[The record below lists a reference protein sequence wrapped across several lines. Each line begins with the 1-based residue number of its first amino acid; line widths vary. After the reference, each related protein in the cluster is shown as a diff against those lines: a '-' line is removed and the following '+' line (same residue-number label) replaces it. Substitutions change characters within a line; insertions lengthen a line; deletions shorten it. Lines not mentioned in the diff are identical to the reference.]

1 MTTLN
6 PRSPAASAPPSTW
19 WLAYRLARYRPG
31 LWLADALAWG
41 AVWSLPLAVGWLVR
55 DVFDLLAGD
64 APRIGS
70 LPVLGALFVAVALAR
85 IGAIVAGIYVNAKF
99 TNVIFGVIRT
109 NLWRH
114 MLGRPGALA
123 LPEATG
129 KMVSRFR
136 DDVGDLV
143 WATEWTV
150 DLVGMATL
158 IGISLTV
165 LFGIDPVITGAVCLP
180 LLVIAWIVNV
190 ARARLETY
198 RQASRAA
205 TARVVGFIG
214 EAFGAIQAVKV
225 ATAED
230 ALIAHFDGLNEARRR
245 TALKDT
251 VLSSQLNVLFGSVV
265 NLGTGAILLLAGGRM
280 RAGTFS
286 VGDFAL
292 FVFYLGMVTDA
303 TFALGNLMARHKQ
316 AGVARDRLSRLL
328 EGGPATELAR
338 HRPIYIDGPAPAP
351 EALERRPEDRLR
363 RLEVL
368 GLTCHHAGTERGVQG
383 VDLRVDAGE
392 FVVVT
397 GRVGSGKTTLLRA
410 LLGLLPR
417 QAGEV
422 RWNGRVVDD
431 PAEFLVPPRAAYAAQ
446 VPRLFSDSLRANLL
460 MGRPESP
467 DALAEAL
474 HAAVMERDLEK
485 LELGLETLI
494 GPRGVKLSGGQLQR
508 AAAARAMVHQPDLL
522 VFDDLS
528 SALDVE
534 TEARLWERLFARQS
548 GREAPA
554 CLVVSHRR
562 PALRRADRIYVL
574 EEGRLVAE
582 GTLEELLSS
591 SPEMRLLWSG
601 GEADGD
607 AGVVEEAERV
617 VREAERHP
625 PAP

>member
-1 MTTLN
+1 MTTQTIA
-6 PRSPAASAPPSTW
+6 SPTVPPNAPSTW
-19 WLAYRLARYRPG
+19 WLAYRLARYRGG

-41 AVWSLPLAVGWLVR
+41 TVWSLPLATGWLVR

-64 APRIGS
+64 VPRIGS
-70 LPVLGALFVAVALAR
+70 LPVLGALFVAVAVAR
-85 IGAIVAGIYVNAKF
+85 IGAIVCGIYVNAKF

-114 MLGRPGALA
+114 VLRRPGALA

-136 DDVGDLV
+136 DDVGDMV

-158 IGISLTV
+158 IGISLVV
-165 LFGIDPVITGAVCLP
+165 LFQVDPLITVAVCLP
-180 LLVIAWIVNV
+180 LLAIAWIVNV

-205 TARVVGFIG
+205 TAKVLGFVG
-214 EAFGAIQAVKV
+214 ETFGAIQAVKV
-225 ATAED
+225 ATAEH
-230 ALIAHFDGLNEARRR
+230 ALIAHFDGLNEERRKA
-245 TALKDT
+245 ALKDALLT
-251 VLSSQLNVLFGSVV
+251 SQLNVLFGSVV

-280 RAGTFS
+280 RAGTFT

-316 AGVARDRLSRLL
+316 AAVARDRLTKLL
-328 EGGPATELAR
+328 EGGPASDLVR
-338 HRPIYIDGPAPAP
+338 HEPIYIDGPAPAP
-351 EALERRPEDRLR
+351 AALVRDPAERLVGLAVD
-363 RLEVL
+363 
-368 GLTCHHAGTERGVQG
+368 GLTYHHPGTSRGIES
-383 VDLRVDAGE
+383 VDLRVGRGE

-397 GRVGSGKTTLLRA
+397 GRVGAGKTTLLRA

-417 QAGEV
+417 QGGHLA
-422 RWNGRVVDD
+422 WNGMPVED
-431 PAEFLVPPRAAYAAQ
+431 PDTFLVPPRVAYAAQ
-446 VPRLFSDSLRANLL
+446 VPRLFSDSLRANLV
-460 MGRPESP
+460 MGRPE
-467 DALAEAL
+467 DAEAL
-474 HAAVMERDLEK
+474 AAALHTAVMEQDLES
-485 LELGLETLI
+485 LELGMATLI

-508 AAAARAMVHQPDLL
+508 AAAARALVNHPDLL

-534 TEARLWERLFARQS
+534 TEARLWERLFAHRA
-548 GREAPA
+548 GDETPA

-574 EEGRLVAE
+574 EEGRVVAE
-582 GTLEELLSS
+582 GTLEVLLST
-591 SPEMRLLWSG
+591 SPEMRRLWHG
-601 GEADGD
+601 GDDPDGD
-607 AGVVEEAERV
+607 G
-617 VREAERHP
+617 P
-625 PAP
+625 W